1 MTKKIRIKDIARMA
15 QVSVGTVDRVIHNR
29 GEVAED
35 SYKRVMEILQETG
48 YKPNLIA
55 RTLGSHKSYRVAALI
70 PNPAQDEYWHQ
81 TFEGV
86 VKAGE
91 EWAQYGIV
99 VEIIHF
105 DLYDKHSFERESN
118 MLLESA
124 PDGILTAPIFHH
136 EAIAFFK
143 NCKSRQI
150 PFVVI
155 NNNVDEEPSLGFI
168 GQDLYQSGRLGAEL
182 LHLNDDAGGIYAILH
197 VYDDI
202 HHSLHLRE
210 KEKGFHDYFSEQQ
223 GAVFKTLSLDLNNA
237 HEYTLEKELDE
248 LLSNSE
254 LKGVVVTTSR
264 GAHIVSRLIERRG
277 KNKVRFVAYD
287 LLEKNIHYLNLGIID
302 FLINQN
308 SRRQA
313 FVGIGNIVNHLL
325 FKKEIPLQRLF
336 PLEIITRQNLN
347 SYLQSEHH

>member
-1 MTKKIRIKDIARMA
+1 MTKKIRIKDIARLA

-29 GEVAED
+29 GEVAEE
-35 SYKRVMEILQETG
+35 SYNRVMEILRETG

-55 RTLGSHKSYRVAALI
+55 RTLGSHKSYRIAALI
-70 PNPAQDEYWHQ
+70 PYPEQDEYWHQ
-81 TFEGV
+81 TFDGV
-86 VKAGE
+86 MKARD
-91 EWAQYGIV
+91 EWAQYGVV
-99 VEIIHF
+99 VETFHF
-105 DLYDKHSFERESN
+105 DLYDKKSFEEVADS
-118 MLLESA
+118 LLNSQ
-124 PDGILTAPIFHH
+124 PDGILTAPIFHQ
-136 EAIAFFK
+136 EAVAFFK
-143 NCKSRQI
+143 ACKVNGV

-155 NNNVDEEPSLGFI
+155 NNNVAEEPSSGFI

-182 LHLNDDAGGIYAILH
+182 SHLNDDGGGIYAILH

-210 KEKGFHDYFSEQQ
+210 KEKGFRDYFSEQR
-223 GAVFKTLSLDLNNA
+223 GAVYKTLSLDLNNA
-237 HEYTLEKELDE
+237 HEPTLEKELDE
-248 LLSNSE
+248 LLSKND

-277 KNKVRFVAYD
+277 KNKLRFVAYD

-308 SRRQA
+308 SKRQA

-325 FKKEIPLQRLF
+325 FQREIPQERLF
-336 PLEIITRQNLN
+336 PLEVITRQNLA
-347 SYLQSEHH
+347 SYLQSDHH

>member
-1 MTKKIRIKDIARMA
+1 MTRKIRIKDIARLA

-35 SYKRVMEILQETG
+35 SYNRVMEILRETG

-55 RTLGSHKSYRVAALI
+55 RTLGSHKSYRITALI
-70 PNPAQDEYWHQ
+70 PNPDQDEYWHQ
-81 TFEGV
+81 TFDGV
-86 VKAGE
+86 VKARD
-91 EWAQYGIV
+91 EWAQYGV
-99 VEIIHF
+99 VIDTCHF
-105 DLYDKHSFERESN
+105 DLYDKKSFEQQANSLLNSN
-118 MLLESA
+118 
-124 PDGILTAPIFHH
+124 PDGILTAPIFHQ
-136 EAIAFFK
+136 EAVAFFK
-143 NCKSRQI
+143 ACKSQNI

-155 NNNVDEEPSLGFI
+155 NNNVAEEPSLGFI

-182 LHLNDDAGGIYAILH
+182 SHLNNEGGGVYAILH

-210 KEKGFHDYFSEQQ
+210 KEKGFRDYFDEQRDA
-223 GAVFKTLSLDLNNA
+223 GYTTLSLDLNHS
-237 HEYTLEKELDE
+237 HEPTLEKELND
-248 LLSNSE
+248 LLSNNQ

-277 KNKVRFVAYD
+277 KNKLRFVAYD
-287 LLEKNIHYLNLGIID
+287 LLEQNIHYLKLGIID

-308 SRRQA
+308 SKRQA

-325 FKKEIPLQRLF
+325 FQRDIPRERLF
-336 PLEIITRQNLN
+336 PLEVITRQNLS
-347 SYLQSEHH
+347 SYLQSDHH